1 MAAIIILN
9 ILRVIANPGV
19 FPILLFS
26 SASTVLFIINVL
38 FYLVSEEQRSLII
51 KYRIFTVYILS
62 GLILFFC
69 VINLIQ
75 WIVYGPYTFFRFAAW
90 VSWIF
95 SILWIIA
102 KALQAMTFTLLIA
115 RASNYLAGGQPLMGV

>member
-1 MAAIIILN
+1 MSMAAIIILN
-9 ILRVIANPGV
+9 ILMVIGNPWS
-19 FPILLFS
+19 FPVLLFT
-26 SASTVLFIINVL
+26 SASTILFIINLL
-38 FYLVSEEQRSLII
+38 FYIVSEDQRTLII

-75 WIVYGPYTFFRFAAW
+75 WIIYGPNVFFKFPLW
-90 VSWIF
+90 FSWLF

-102 KALQAMTFTLLIA
+102 KAL
-115 RASNYLAGGQPLMGV
+115 

>member
-1 MAAIIILN
+1 MGAIIILN
-9 ILRVIANPGV
+9 ILMVIANPGAV
-19 FPILLFS
+19 PVLVFS
-26 SASTVLFIINVL
+26 SAATVLFIINVL
-38 FYLVSEEQRSLII
+38 FYFVGEDQRTLII

-69 VINLIQ
+69 LIELIQ
-75 WIVYGPYTFFRFAAW
+75 WIVYGPYVFFRFAAW

-102 KALQAMTFTLLIA
+102 KAL
-115 RASNYLAGGQPLMGV
+115 